1 MKREEALEYMN
12 RYLDHDLDAQE
23 TEQLLRHLGDSP
35 EAQADFD
42 FLQSLS
48 DKLESLPDVK
58 PPISLVDSILP
69 RLNEIDIAASAAAP
83 EPEKL
88 SEMESKRMFG
98 EEAPAR
104 RRASSFW
111 RSTLG
116 RAVGGTS
123 VAVAVLGIFVAT
135 YEPQQMPNAEI
146 TSSTAVS
153 GALDDTLVPSSDSGQ
168 TTNSEGLPDVT
179 DPSTEVEPIEPE
191 ATLKAEDDV
200 MAQRSTVPEDGAAQ
214 EPAQPE
220 DPAEPS
226 TDVPAAGDS
235 PQASTRSAE
244 DGSAANDAAPS
255 GGAKTPS
262 EAPPVQSSPSGTA
275 QDRSDDA
282 AANTEYK
289 NKHSKEPVPQDKAPK
304 GNAKDKP
311 KDKPQDK
318 PKENAAAANEGQS
331 ANDSISASE
340 APTGEDPAAA
350 GSADEETQ
358 PNEGMGTF
366 SPKDRVP
373 SDPEGTES
381 SESTSADAAPPEV
394 ADSRIFGLTAV
405 ASEWVSP
412 NNAYLVTYSQNTLKL
427 LKGDRSIELGSRKV
441 DGSVAGGVWSA
452 DGRTFTYDLIKPDG
466 TSAQGTWKVEDAKP
480 ETGSK

>member
-88 SEMESKRMFG
+88 SEMESKRMLG
-98 EEAPAR
+98 AEEPAR

-153 GALDDTLVPSSDSGQ
+153 GALDDTLVPSDSGQ
-168 TTNSEGLPDVT
+168 TTNSEELPDVT
-179 DPSTEVEPIEPE
+179 DPSTEVEPIQPE
-191 ATLKAEDDV
+191 ATPKADDDV
-200 MAQRSTVPEDGAAQ
+200 MAQRSTEPEEGAAQ
-214 EPAQPE
+214 EPAQPV

-244 DGSAANDAAPS
+244 DGPAANEASPS
-255 GGAKTPS
+255 GDAKTPS
-262 EAPPVQSSPSGTA
+262 EAPPVQSNPSGTA

-282 AANTEYK
+282 AASTEDT
-289 NKHSKEPVPQDKAPK
+289 NDHSKEPVQPNKAPK
-304 GNAKDKP
+304 ENAKDKP
-311 KDKPQDK
+311 KDKPQNK
-318 PKENAAAANEGQS
+318 PKENAAANEGQP
-331 ANDSISASE
+331 AKDSISASE
-340 APTGEDPAAA
+340 APTGNDPAAA

-373 SDPEGTES
+373 SDPSGTEPS
-381 SESTSADAAPPEV
+381 DSASADAAPPEA